1 LVERVKDEA
10 VGLVGPCFAEELVG
24 CDASQALEAFSE
36 VVGGDEVVEVSSQLI
51 VAVVVEALD
60 GGILDGA
67 VHPLDLAVIRHVG
80 SGVAMSC
87 RS

>member
-1 LVERVKDEA
+1 VRS
-10 VGLVGPCFAEELVG
+10 
-24 CDASQALEAFSE
+24 SQAFQAVFR
-36 VVGGDEVVEVSSQLI
+36 VVGDHEVVELSSQLI

-60 GGILDGA
+60 GGILHGA
-67 VHPLDLAVIRHVG
+67 VQPLDVVVIRHVG